1 MRYYKFLKP
10 CYVERQKRAMD
21 VGEIID
27 FNPEDGAILESR
39 GIVVEVGEQEVK
51 RRKTKHKRVRDPE
64 LDKLDNLE
72 V

>member
-10 CYVERQKRAMD
+10 CYVERQKRIMD

-27 FNPEDGAILESR
+27 FTPEDGAILAGR
-39 GIVVEVGEQEVK
+39 GIVIEVGEQEVQ
-51 RRKTKHKRVRDPE
+51 RRKRKRARVRDPE